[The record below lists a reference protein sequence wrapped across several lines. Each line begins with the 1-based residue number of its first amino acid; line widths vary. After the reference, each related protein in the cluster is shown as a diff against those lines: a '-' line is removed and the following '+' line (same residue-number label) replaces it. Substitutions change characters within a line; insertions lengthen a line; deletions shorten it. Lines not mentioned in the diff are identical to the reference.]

1 MGQTRSLCIG
11 LALLLSQA
19 TVASAADLG
28 LPPPPPPEP
37 CVGCVG
43 PWYLKGFVGAAN
55 PDVGSIDYELIDPEF
70 FQIVH
75 KDLKSTPLFGLG
87 FGYDTGHYFRFDIT
101 GEYRGRDCSSLRTD
115 ILTRTISSPP
125 TTIRRTSKAGSGCS
139 TPISISAPGIA

>member
-19 TVASAADLG
+19 TVAYAADLG

-43 PWYLKGFVGAAN
+43 PWYLKGFVGMAN
-55 PDVGSIDYELIDPEF
+55 PDVGSIDYELITPEF
-70 FQIVH
+70 FEIVH

-101 GEYRGRDCSSLRTD
+101 GEYRGKGLFV
-115 ILTRTISSPP
+115 
-125 TTIRRTSKAGSGCS
+125 A
-139 TPISISAPGIA
+139 